1 MRRLLAAAAA
11 ALFTAASF
19 VGTSAAEAQQQAQ
32 QPTGVWRN
40 PRNSV
45 HVRIQP
51 CGPAMCGTVVW
62 ASARA
67 QEKAREA
74 GTPNLIGAQLFRQ
87 LQPEGAGTWA
97 GRVFVPDLQR
107 TVSGTLRLRSPNAV
121 VASGCLLGRMLC
133 RSQTWTRIS

>member
-1 MRRLLAAAAA
+1 MRRLFAAAAA
-11 ALFTAASF
+11 ALFAFSTLAGTAD
-19 VGTSAAEAQQQAQ
+19 AQTQ

-40 PRNSV
+40 PRNTV

-51 CGPAMCGTVVW
+51 CGRAMCGTVVW

-67 QEKAREA
+67 QQRAREA
-74 GTPNLIGAQLFRQ
+74 GTPNLIGAQIFRQ
-87 LQPEGAGTWA
+87 LHRQGGGSWA

-107 TVSGTLRLRSPNAV
+107 TVSGTLRVRGPNAV
-121 VASGCLLGRMLC
+121 VASGCLMGGLIC

>member
-1 MRRLLAAAAA
+1 MKKLLAAAAA
-11 ALFTAASF
+11 ILCAVSTFAGTAD
-19 VGTSAAEAQQQAQ
+19 AQT

-51 CGPAMCGTVVW
+51 CGRNICGTVVW

-67 QEKAREA
+67 QQKARDA

-87 LQPEGAGTWA
+87 FQAERGSSWG
-97 GRVFVPDLQR
+97 GRVFVPDLAR
-107 TVSGTLRLRSPNAV
+107 TVSGTLQVRGPNAV
-121 VASGCLLGRMLC
+121 VASGCLLGRMMC
-133 RSQTWTRIS
+133 RSQTWTRVS

>member
-1 MRRLLAAAAA
+1 MKKFFAGVAAIVCAVSTFAG
-11 ALFTAASF
+11 TAD
-19 VGTSAAEAQQQAQ
+19 AQT

-51 CGPAMCGTVVW
+51 CGRELCGTVVW

-67 QEKAREA
+67 QEKARAA
-74 GTPNLIGAQLFRQ
+74 GTANLVGAQLFRQ
-87 LQPEGAGTWA
+87 FQPVGNSLWG
-97 GRVFVPDLQR
+97 GRVFVPDRAR
-107 TVSGTLRLRSPNAV
+107 TVSGTLRPTGPNAV
-121 VASGCLLGRMLC
+121 VASGCLMGRMLC

>member
-1 MRRLLAAAAA
+1 MRKLFAAAAA
-11 ALFTAASF
+11 ALFAASTF
-19 VGTSAAEAQQQAQ
+19 ASTADAQSAA

-45 HVRIQP
+45 HIRIQP

-67 QEKAREA
+67 QAKAREA
-74 GTPNLIGAQLFRQ
+74 GTANLIGAQLFRQ
-87 LQPEGAGTWA
+87 LRPEGGSSWG

-107 TVSGTLRLRSPNAV
+107 TVPGRLRVAGPNAV
-121 VASGCLLGRMLC
+121 IASGCIAAGLVC

>member
-1 MRRLLAAAAA
+1 MRKLFAAAAA
-11 ALFTAASF
+11 ALFAASTF
-19 VGTSAAEAQQQAQ
+19 AGTADAQTA

-45 HVRIQP
+45 HIRIQP

-67 QEKAREA
+67 LAKAREA

-87 LQPEGAGTWA
+87 LRPVGGSSWG

-107 TVSGTLRLRSPNAV
+107 TVAGRLSVNGRSAV
-121 VASGCLLGRMLC
+121 VSGCIAAGLVC
-133 RSQTWTRIS
+133 RTQTWVRVS